1 MCLEEE
7 QTMFGS
13 MVKSM
18 KDYIG
23 ITLKY
28 APLFIGIVFTV
39 FGLVAANYSYLMVAI
54 GMFIGV
60 PALMYILELVIGLI
74 NRVGSKSW
82 SLYVEEAASASAD
95 LGFLKGNPVAGAPY
109 MWYPMMTFILS
120 YLFIN
125 AVDLYSAYED
135 KPAVKG
141 KASIGMLISAVSFV
155 VLMYSYSVFSK
166 FSENVY
172 GRIVIFI
179 FTVAFAYG
187 WHKFL
192 KGCSSQEKNIHLDDL
207 YGVKTNIVKVD
218 ALATKKVCVAAPSM
232 EGA

>member
-1 MCLEEE
+1 
-7 QTMFGS
+7 

-60 PALMYILELVIGLI
+60 PALMYILELVINII
-74 NRVGSKSW
+74 NRVGSKTW
-82 SLYVEEAASASAD
+82 SLYVEEATD
-95 LGFLKGNPVAGAPY
+95 FGFLKGNPIAGAPY
-109 MWYPMMTFILS
+109 MWYPLMTFILS

-125 AVDLYSAYED
+125 AADLYGAYED

-179 FTVAFAYG
+179 FTMRFAYG

>member
-39 FGLVAANYSYLMVAI
+39 FGLVAANFSYLMVAI

-60 PALMYILELVIGLI
+60 PALMYVMDLVIGLI

-82 SLYVEEAASASAD
+82 SLYIEEALIGAD
-95 LGFLKGNPVAGAPY
+95 YGFLKGNPIAGAPY
-109 MWYPMMTFILS
+109 MWYPLMTFILS

-125 AVDLYSAYED
+125 AADLYSAYDD

-141 KASIGMLISAVSFV
+141 KASIGMLISAVSFAA
-155 VLMYSYSVFSK
+155 LMYSYSALSK

-172 GRIVIFI
+172 GLIVVFI

-218 ALATKKVCVAAPSM
+218 ALSTKKVCVAAPTL